1 MTMSNLHDRTGRLEK
16 YKLSST
22 VCSFLHDRTGRLEN
36 QRQAG
41 GRC

>member
-1 MTMSNLHDRTGRLEK
+1 MCSFLHDRTGRLEMSELEK
-16 YKLSST
+16 MMGYE
-22 VCSFLHDRTGRLEN
+22 LHDRTGRLEN